1 MSEQTT
7 NRGAAEERSGAPA
20 TPEENNEPASP
31 SSVPGGDSRVRGA
44 AEEAADVPE
53 TE

>member
-1 MSEQTT
+1 MTEQS
-7 NRGAAEERSGAPA
+7 NRGAAEENSGVPY
-20 TPEENNEPASP
+20 TPDEDNKPASP

-44 AEEAADVPE
+44 AEDAADVPH